1 MEEVRT
7 IEREVVTKP
16 LVVEQVK
23 AKEIEVEETNVYI
36 VVEYIHFIIYHFPR
50 ISSTESKV

>member
-7 IEREVVTKP
+7 IEQEVVTKP

-23 AKEIEVEETNVYI
+23 AIEIEVEEIKVYN
-36 VVEYIHFIIYHFPR
+36 VVEYIHFIIYHFLR
-50 ISSTESKV
+50 ILSMESKV

>member
-50 ISSTESKV
+50 ISST